1 VKQFLAD
8 ESGASSVLIIF
19 MMLVLVTLG
28 AYSIS
33 SARINYV
40 FSRKSLEWNQN
51 YYECDLEAE
60 RFLMVL
66 DRALAESE
74 WETVEGAV
82 GNRNTGANAINGISY
97 ENAGDVLNRLYKTNV
112 VEKLL
117 AISVQYVDMKVQ
129 TEGPVVSMTILN
141 DNSAID
147 LKIAVLPFRYTY
159 ESAEDS
165 VKGVLDDSLKRY
177 SVLEW
182 RQRQIT
188 ADDDLLR
195 PLWDGV
201 VE

>member
-1 VKQFLAD
+1 VKQFFAD

-82 GNRNTGANAINGISY
+82 GNRNTGANTINGISQ

-117 AISVQYVDMKVQ
+117 AISVQYADMKVQ

-159 ESAEDS
+159 ESVENS
-165 VKGVLDDSLKRY
+165 VKGVLDDMKRY